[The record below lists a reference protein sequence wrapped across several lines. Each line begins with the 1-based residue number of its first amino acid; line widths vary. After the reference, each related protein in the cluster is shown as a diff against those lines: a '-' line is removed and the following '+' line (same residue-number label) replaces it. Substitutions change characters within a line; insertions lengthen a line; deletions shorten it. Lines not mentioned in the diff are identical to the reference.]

1 MFHNELQFTSL
12 DISSVQSLD
21 CFLSTFWSVFFIQWI
36 IVANKPEF
44 LDIVWLKNTRLDV
57 SKRFKHF
64 FYLSVSPIVRNI
76 FDVNIVDQLS
86 LGKFNIFW
94 FKFNHLKLTWLV
106 LYSVNSR
113 LYILVT
119 YKSVSSWRVIFIDWG
134 FHTLN
139 FTKLFEDF
147 MQFRVFN
154 FFIFWKFNKN
164 ILRIKFFSVWSKNL
178 LVKR

>member
-1 MFHNELQFTSL
+1 MFNNELQFTSL
-12 DISSVQSLD
+12 DISSVQSID
-21 CFLSTFWSVFFIQWI
+21 CFLSTFWSVFFIHWI

-44 LDIVWLKNTRLDV
+44 PDIIWLKNTRLDV

-94 FKFNHLKLTWLV
+94 FEFTHFKLSWLV
-106 LYSVNSR
+106 LYSVSSR
-113 LYILVT
+113 LYILET

-134 FHTLN
+134 FHALN

-147 MQFRVFN
+147 MQFRIFN
-154 FFIFWKFNKN
+154 FVIFWKFNKH